1 MISKESDCMICDFG
15 LSRTIELDNSIE
27 KNLTHP
33 LKKTNMSAKNDLKY
47 IKSEMGSI
55 LIKS

>member
-1 MISKESDCMICDFG
+1 MICDFG
-15 LSRTIELDNSIE
+15 LSRTIELDNSVE

-33 LKKTNMSAKNDLKY
+33 LKKTNMSVKNDLKY

-55 LIKS
+55 